1 MPSRITTTRT
11 AALAVA
17 SASLISAAVGVGQL
31 PHHAPHG
38 ASDAGTAS
46 ALCLSVIPKL
56 DQRQRELDSHIVTYS
71 VVSYGAR
78 SGEVASFELPL
89 DAEAPDRVDLI
100 KVATVFKSGLAYR
113 VHEQTIWTRR
123 GPEEANATALFTSDG
138 AQFHTRFAKS
148 QGGHSTVMFDLND
161 SMHRVGPQMDAYGW
175 RVLGQVAPL
184 DFQQYM
190 RWGAASGDLRVES
203 NVGGESGVS
212 RASWRFLPDLPQ
224 TRVTAT
230 IDDRTS
236 SLSAIQLDVHS
247 GDAAL
252 PNAKVMLR
260 KSVSLYDYTIGGKVV
275 SGARVVDQ
283 LNAASEEW
291 PAVWSVSIVTPIAIE
306 RAPCTRERIYITPH
320 TDDLVQ
326 DARFDI
332 AYRPDEARV
341 NLDGLVVPLEQNPTG
356 DVGWHLDQWVSS
368 LPPLK
373 SAVLTLTPRLDE
385 SSEQSDA
392 TVFDAGPVLVDEQPA
407 RAQHDFVI
415 HNDSTVTW
423 LVKDVVKSCGLS
435 TCDISTKSIAPGADA
450 VLSVA
455 MNVPAPGERRQ
466 HVAVVFEDGNIRKF
480 ELRARGH
487 SQGSLRVLTDGFT
500 ERDGVW
506 RADVRAYWVE
516 SDPTSVQNPI
526 APLTLGDQGSA
537 ILEFSGWTLIEPPSA
552 DGQRPRKLFGRGTV
566 TLVQS
571 PASSAGVAKS
581 LSFAAGASRSCS
593 LPIVV
598 MAQVA
603 VN

>member
-1 MPSRITTTRT
+1 MMRPTITAMMT
-11 AALAVA
+11 ALLAVA
-17 SASLISAAVGVGQL
+17 SASLVSAAVGLGQL
-31 PHHAPHG
+31 PLDAPPG
-38 ASDAGTAS
+38 ASGAQTAS
-46 ALCLSVIPKL
+46 ARCLSVIPGL

-78 SGEVASFELPL
+78 SGEMASFELPL

-123 GPEEANATALFTSDG
+123 GPEEANATSLFTSDG

-190 RWGAASGDLRVES
+190 RWGAASADLRVES
-203 NVGGESGVS
+203 NVGGKSGVS

-236 SLSAIQLDVHS
+236 ALSTIQMDVHS
-247 GDAAL
+247 GDATL
-252 PNAKVMLR
+252 PGAKVMLR
-260 KSVSLYDYTIGGKVV
+260 KSVSLYDYTLGGKVV

-283 LNAASEEW
+283 LNGASEEW
-291 PAVWSVSIVTPIAIE
+291 PAAWSVAIVTPIAIE
-306 RAPCTRERIYITPH
+306 RAPCTRERIYITPN

-341 NLDGLVVPLEQNPTG
+341 NLDGLVVPLAQNPMG
-356 DVGWHLDQWVSS
+356 DVGWQLDQWVSN

-373 SAVLTLTPRLDE
+373 SAVLPLDARSDE
-385 SSEQSDA
+385 SSVPSEA
-392 TVFDAGPVLVDEQPA
+392 IVFDAGTVLVDEQPA
-407 RAQHDFVI
+407 RAEHSFMI
-415 HNDSTVTW
+415 HNDSTVAW
-423 LVKDVVKSCGLS
+423 RVKDVVKSCGCL
-435 TCDISTKSIAPGADA
+435 TCDISTRSIAPGADA
-450 VLSVA
+450 VLSIA
-455 MNVPAPGERRQ
+455 MSVPAPGERRQ
-466 HVAVVFEDGNIRKF
+466 HVAVVFEDGTIMKF

-500 ERDGVW
+500 ERDGLW
-506 RADVRAYWVE
+506 RADLRAYWVE
-516 SDPTSVQNPI
+516 SDPASVQMPV
-526 APLTLGDQGSA
+526 APLTIGDSGSA
-537 ILEFSGWTLIEPPSA
+537 ILEFSGWTLIEPPST
-552 DGQRPRKLFGRGTV
+552 DGQRPRKLFGRGAV
-566 TLVQS
+566 TLTQP
-571 PASSAGVAKS
+571 PASSAWIGKS

-598 MAQVA
+598 AE
-603 VN
+603 